1 MKRRIVVGIDV
12 GTSSVKAMF
21 ASVTG
26 EVICRLERQLITAY
40 GDNGRAEQ
48 DADDYW
54 TALKEILHEA
64 RGLVDDIVAIGLSG
78 HTPSVV
84 CITAGGEPTYPV
96 MTWQDTRA
104 TSQASELRAA
114 LGDPVALI
122 GTSLPWSAS
131 ACPAKLSWIA
141 EHEPAVMAATRWVLQ
156 PKDFLGFRLTGE
168 AISDPWSSKG
178 LCNVLTHE
186 PVMEVFD
193 QIGWS
198 PSVLPEIRQGT
209 QMRGTLTVRAAAELG
224 LGRAGIPVTVG
235 YSDAMCGMLAIGAL
249 TQPTD
254 FIITGTSAIVG
265 VSTAKRVSDAGGLYV
280 IPTTCS
286 PLSVVYGPTQSSGAA
301 VEWAARLFMTSI
313 DHVMDNALTADPEM
327 TPTFLPYIS
336 GERAPLW
343 RTDVRGSFSNVSV
356 SAGQA
361 EFFAAVLQGISFA
374 ERSILDLA
382 ASLLG
387 ASHGHVILGGHA
399 GNDDRWLPIRL
410 RTLGRALSR
419 KSDIDSTTRGS
430 AILAMTLLDLTL
442 QESVRILS
450 PDSEHSVPTAGEI
463 DYARREFAKFLEWRN
478 ATLRLLAPSEVAAE

>member
-21 ASVTG
+21 ASMTG
-26 EVICRLERQLITAY
+26 EVICRLERRLVTSY
-40 GDNGRAEQ
+40 GDNGSAEQ
-48 DADDYW
+48 EADDYW
-54 TALKEILHEA
+54 AALKDIFQEA
-64 RGLVDDIVAIGLSG
+64 PHLRDDIVAIGLSG

-84 CITAGGEPTYPV
+84 CITVDGEPTYPV

-114 LGDPVALI
+114 LGNPVPLI

-131 ACPAKLSWIA
+131 ACAAKLSWIA
-141 EHEPAVMAATRWVLQ
+141 ENEPAVMEATRWVIQ

-186 PVMEVFD
+186 PVMEVF
-193 QIGWS
+193 QQVGWS

-209 QMRGTLTVRAAAELG
+209 QLRGTLTAQATAELG

-235 YSDAMCGMLAIGAL
+235 YSDAMSGMLAIGAL

-265 VSTAKRVSDAGGLYV
+265 VSTAQSVSDAGGLYV

-286 PLSVVYGPTQSSGAA
+286 PLTVVYGPTQSSGAA
-301 VEWAARLFMTSI
+301 VEWAAKLFETSI
-313 DHVMDNALTADPEM
+313 DEVMDNALTADPEI

-343 RTDVRGSFSNVSV
+343 RTDIRGSFSNVNA
-356 SAGQA
+356 SAGRA
-361 EFFAAVLQGISFA
+361 EFFAAVLQGISLA

-382 ASLLG
+382 GSLLG
-387 ASHGHVILGGHA
+387 VEHDHVILGGHA
-399 GNDDRWLPIRL
+399 GNDDRWLPVRL
-410 RTLGRALSR
+410 RTLGRSLSR

-450 PDSEHSVPTAGEI
+450 PGSEHSVPTAGEI
-463 DYARREFAKFLEWRN
+463 DYARREFEKFIEWQS
-478 ATLRLLAPSEVAAE
+478 AALRLLPSENVASQ